1 MKVRQSICQNA
12 GFTLVESMLTLAIVS
27 IGLLALSGLQIT
39 ALRGNALS
47 RRMTTAVSIAEQ
59 SIEQLKNTS
68 YTNIQAEAA
77 TQVTAANLHF
87 TRQVTV
93 TNGPLPN
100 TKSVSVLVSWQ
111 DQSRTHTLP
120 LATIIGQ

>member
-1 MKVRQSICQNA
+1 MKVQQSLGPNA
-12 GFTLVESMLTLAIVS
+12 GFTLVESMLTLAIMSV
-27 IGLLALSGLQIT
+27 GLLALAGLQIT

-47 RRMTTAVSIAEQ
+47 RSMTTAVSIAEQ
-59 SIEQLKNTS
+59 RIEQLKNTP
-68 YTNIQAEAA
+68 YPNIQAEAA

-87 TRQVTV
+87 TQQVTV

-111 DQSRTHTLP
+111 DQAKTHTLP

>member
-1 MKVRQSICQNA
+1 MKPIPD
-12 GFTLVESMLTLAIVS
+12 AITTATRAA
-27 IGLLALSGLQIT
+27 IALGLLALAGLQIT

-47 RRMTTAVSIAEQ
+47 RSITTAVSIAEQ
-59 SIEQLKNTS
+59 RLEQLKNTPYS
-68 YTNIQAEAA
+68 DIQAEAA
-77 TQVTAANLHF
+77 TQVTASNLHF

-111 DQSRTHTLP
+111 DQSKTHTLP
-120 LATIIGQ
+120 IATLIGQ